1 MKKELTEQALEHI
14 DDAYIQEA
22 ACAKHRIP
30 WIGAVAAV
38 LAIVLLLG
46 FLWRPAAPDVTL
58 QNQPTT
64 TPTEGFTLPHDT
76 LFTNPVTLKYGVS
89 TAQYPVLCGYPM
101 DHSSD
106 AYTAWWSDQRALHN
120 QPLGYADNL
129 TDYFAKIVP
138 ALLADNGGKNAT
150 CSPVNIYMA
159 LAMLAE
165 ITDGESRQQILNL
178 MNADSIEALRT
189 QAKHV
194 WRAHYNNDGLST
206 SILGSSLWLEE
217 GYEYNEDT
225 AKLLAENYYA
235 SVFQGDLGS
244 AEMNEAL
251 QSWLNEQ
258 TMGLLEEQVQNV
270 EMSPETLLALATTIC
285 YQVQWKNQ
293 FHEAANTE
301 GIFHGT
307 VGDTTETFMHQQLT
321 YGPYFWGENF
331 SAAGLALE
339 NDSIM
344 WLILPD
350 EGVSPE
356 TLLTSGEIADFFA
369 QQSGNV
375 QTTWENQ
382 KRMRV
387 NLSVP
392 KFDICSDLEISG
404 ALKKLGITQVF
415 DSKTAQFSPI
425 IPEEDGGCV
434 DRITHAARVKI
445 DEDGLTAAA
454 YTLILYAGSAMP
466 PGEEVDFTLDRPF
479 LFYVESRDG
488 LPLFTGIVNE
498 P

>member
-22 ACAKHRIP
+22 ACAKHRVP

-58 QNQPTT
+58 QNPPTT

-89 TAQYPVLCGYPM
+89 TAQYPVLCSYPM

-106 AYTAWWSDQRALHN
+106 AYTAWWTDQRALHN

-178 MNADSIEALRT
+178 MNADSIESLRT

-235 SVFQGDLGS
+235 SVFRGDLGS

-285 YQVQWKNQ
+285 YQVQWKTQ
-293 FHEAANTE
+293 FHEAANIE

-307 VGDTTETFMHQQLT
+307 AGDTKETFMRQLDLHGV
-321 YGPYFWGENF
+321 YYWGENF
-331 SAAGLALE
+331 SATSLALE
-339 NDSIM
+339 NDAGM

-350 EGVSPE
+350 EGITPE
-356 TLLTSGEIADFFA
+356 ELLKSGEIADFFA
-369 QQSGNV
+369 QKPDQVSTQWQNKKSMQV
-375 QTTWENQ
+375 
-382 KRMRV
+382 RI
-387 NLSVP
+387 SVP
-392 KFDICSDLEISG
+392 KFDICSDLEISN
-404 ALKKLGITQVF
+404 ALKGLGITHIF
-415 DSKTAQFSPI
+415 DAKSSDFSPI
-425 IPEEDGGCV
+425 IPKEDSGS
-434 DRITHAARVKI
+434 ISKISHAARAKI